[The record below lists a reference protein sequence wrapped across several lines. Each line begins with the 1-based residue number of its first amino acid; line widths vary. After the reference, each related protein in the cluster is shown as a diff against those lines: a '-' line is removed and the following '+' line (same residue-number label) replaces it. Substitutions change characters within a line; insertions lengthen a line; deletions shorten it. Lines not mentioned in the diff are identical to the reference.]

1 MTVGHDLKFNVTRI
15 DDQFFEINLRIC
27 EGLLRFV
34 TGAVKAGQQTRF
46 IVRSPHPVA
55 TAAGNVLV
63 QAISRGE
70 VASLAEGRRLLER
83 SVRPREFVP
92 RRRAAWAEAARR
104 YQEMPI

>member
-1 MTVGHDLKFNVTRI
+1 MPGIQIVGGGSLNAYLNQATADAADRPVL
-15 DDQFFEINLRIC
+15 
-27 EGLLRFV
+27 
-34 TGAVKAGQQTRF
+34 AG
-46 IVRSPHPVA
+46 PAEA